1 MSTFALIE
9 LVKQAKKSIIIQ
21 SPYLITTD
29 LGKKLFEDA
38 VKRGVEIRI
47 LTNSIH
53 VIKAI
58 VEKELE
64 VVLKKATNL

>member
-1 MSTFALIE
+1 
-9 LVKQAKKSIIIQ
+9 
-21 SPYLITTD
+21 
-29 LGKKLFEDA
+29 LGFSFINKGKYADA
-38 VKRGVEIRI
+38 MQYFLKGQNISKTHLQEV
-47 LTNSIH
+47 TNSIH

>member
-1 MSTFALIE
+1 MIE
-9 LVKQAKKSIIIQ
+9 YANVVFPLHGLPIIQ
-21 SPYLITTD
+21 YSFNLPLLKPSARAFIVD
-29 LGKKLFEDA
+29 
-38 VKRGVEIRI
+38 
-47 LTNSIH
+47 SIH